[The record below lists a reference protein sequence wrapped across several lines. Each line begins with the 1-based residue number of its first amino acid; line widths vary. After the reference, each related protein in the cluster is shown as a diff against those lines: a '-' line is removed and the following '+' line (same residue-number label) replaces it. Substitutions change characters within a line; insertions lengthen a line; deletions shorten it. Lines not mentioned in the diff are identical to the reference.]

1 MPTREAPAPAAPTW
15 DTFALSVLC
24 EAGLAVAVADRSGRL
39 SLLSPALQRL
49 LHQPYRPVTADSFL
63 EEFHLYGQGGK
74 TRPEPEHVPLLRAA
88 RTGTNRTGI
97 LCLRVPGLPQRRLLW
112 NAHPLATAVGQ
123 AHGAFA
129 VVSDVTDRAGGEFG
143 CEIAE
148 TVNHLRTSL
157 TLVLQ
162 HAELLADRHADLP
175 AQVQCALTALL
186 RATPLLDHSVS
197 LVRGLG

>member
-1 MPTREAPAPAAPTW
+1 
-15 DTFALSVLC
+15 
-24 EAGLAVAVADRSGRL
+24 
-39 SLLSPALQRL
+39 
-49 LHQPYRPVTADSFL
+49 
-63 EEFHLYGQGGK
+63 
-74 TRPEPEHVPLLRAA
+74 
-88 RTGTNRTGI
+88 
-97 LCLRVPGLPQRRLLW
+97 
-112 NAHPLATAVGQ
+112 
-123 AHGAFA
+123 
-129 VVSDVTDRAGGEFG
+129 VTDRAGGEFG

-197 LVRGLG
+197 LARGLG